1 MKIEE
6 QALSKETD
14 EASVKRLKELREDL
28 AVTDAAVKQ
37 MQERWQDR
45 RAAFA
50 EVQDLKKALK
60 AAKDEME
67 QAEARYDLNRAAELK
82 YNKIVNIEKELAQK
96 TEALRKSAEEGGLS
110 EEVTEETIA
119 LVVSRWTGI
128 PVTKLC
134 EGEKAKLLHLDERL
148 HARVIGQDEAVEAVS
163 EAILRNRSGLSRENA
178 PIGSFLFLGPTGVGK
193 TELANR

>member
-1 MKIEE
+1 
-6 QALSKETD
+6 
-14 EASVKRLKELREDL
+14 
-28 AVTDAAVKQ
+28 
-37 MQERWQDR
+37 
-45 RAAFA
+45 
-50 EVQDLKKALK
+50 
-60 AAKDEME
+60 ME

-193 TELANR
+193 TELAKALAVELFDSERPADRSCAYASVLRDFARRNREGASGRVQYAVAGAR